1 METPPLAEEV
11 VVGTSR
17 EEEEEEEGEGSS
29 SPPSSLARFGGAQ
42 YNEKRGAAAPQLGQQ
57 PPRKIR
63 MTTFEEGEDQEGER
77 YADGMEVMDLRVGA
91 MGNGHDKMGLTAKN

>member
-17 EEEEEEEGEGSS
+17 EEEEDEGSS
-29 SPPSSLARFGGAQ
+29 SPNSQTRLSGAAFHGQ
-42 YNEKRGAAAPQLGQQ
+42 GKRGAYAEQQ

-63 MTTFEEGEDQEGER
+63 MTSFEEGEEEASKH

-91 MGNGHDKMGLTAKN
+91 MSSDHGKIGLTAKN